1 MDNNLI
7 GTDGQPLES
16 PKKENCLSM
25 QFPPEATQRIDVM
38 AEHYG
43 VTAGDIIGRAIAL
56 MEFAYV
62 NELEEKSIGVLD
74 KEGKVVEKIKLS

>member
-1 MDNNLI
+1 MNNNLI
-7 GTDGQPLES
+7 GTDGQPLKS

-25 QFPPEATQRIDVM
+25 QFPPEATQRIDAM

-43 VTAGDIIGRAIAL
+43 VTAGDIIGRSIAL

-62 NELEEKSIGVLD
+62 NELEGNSVGIVNQEGVVIEKLT
-74 KEGKVVEKIKLS
+74 LN